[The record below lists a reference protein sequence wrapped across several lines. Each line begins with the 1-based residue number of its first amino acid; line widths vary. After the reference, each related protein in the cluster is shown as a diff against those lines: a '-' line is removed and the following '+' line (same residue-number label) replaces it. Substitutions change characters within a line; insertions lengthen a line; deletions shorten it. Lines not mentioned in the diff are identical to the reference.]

1 MLAYTAWS
9 YYIFRKRI
17 SQTAVPEGIKSMID
31 KDILQMPKIKN
42 FVLLAGFSFLQA
54 VFIIGQAFSFKA
66 IVGLLSGG
74 HLNQQLQSILLFL
87 FLSWSTCYYVFS

>member
-1 MLAYTAWS
+1 
-9 YYIFRKRI
+9 
-17 SQTAVPEGIKSMID
+17 MID

-42 FVLLAGFSFLQA
+42 SCLACRFSFLQA
-54 VFIIGQAFSFKA
+54 VFIIGQAFSFKSHCRPL
-66 IVGLLSGG
+66 GGG